1 MKAAKTMPV
10 EVYIDGASAGD
21 PGPSGL
27 GIFIKD
33 GQKTESFSLPAGS
46 LSNHEAE
53 FMALIEGMKLC
64 AERNYRIVS
73 FRTDSQ
79 IVERTA
85 DSEFVKNQAFKPYL
99 DAIIRLKKDFDLFFI
114 KWIPS
119 KSNQVADKLAKKA
132 ILLNQPE

>member
-1 MKAAKTMPV
+1 MKEAKKMPV

-27 GIFIKD
+27 GIFIKN
-33 GQKTESFSLPAGS
+33 GRESESFSIPAGR

-53 FMALIEGMKLC
+53 FTALIEGMKLS
-64 AERNYRIVS
+64 AERGYSIVS

-79 IVERTA
+79 IVERAA
-85 DSEFVKNQAFKPYL
+85 DSEYVKNDAFKPYL
-99 DAIIRLKKDFDLFFI
+99 SEIVRLKASFDLFFI

-119 KSNQVADKLAKKA
+119 KENQTADRLAKNA
-132 ILLNQPE
+132 ILLNHPD